1 MRKLLLIV
9 TALVLLAVVLGV
21 SYIKALKA
29 DSSQDELYSK
39 ASEQIRRQ
47 VQDSLSRHNRLLD
60 SIQQVTTQQQLDFLT
75 VINRAALQ
83 HRADIDSLAARLSV
97 RDSVIDSMSRQL
109 ADIEK
114 NGGSGKKDGADKLT
128 AEQKAK
134 QRQREIIDY
143 YKKRYQSLPGD
154 LSAYERK
161 VALGEIRSETANK
174 FGLSMTEL
182 ESLRTKY
189 ELTY

>member
-39 ASEQIRRQ
+39 ASEQLSRQ
-47 VQDSLSRHNRLLD
+47 IEDSLSRHNHLVD
-60 SIQQVTTQQQLDFLT
+60 SLQQATTQQQLDFLT
-75 VINRAALQ
+75 VVNRAALQ
-83 HRADIDSLAARLSV
+83 HRADIDSLSAQLSV

-109 ADIEK
+109 ADVEK
-114 NGGSGKKDGADKLT
+114 SGGEGADESDKLT

-134 QRQREIIDY
+134 QRQMEIIDY
-143 YKKRYQSLPGD
+143 YKQRYQSLPGD

-182 ESLRTKY
+182 ESLRNKY